1 MTFGHSQ
8 KKEETFEKI
17 ERINKIIDQRDEYF
31 INLGIEESEI
41 LKRKTDSKA
50 GKIDLK
56 IWYNILFGEY
66 EQARINLEKYNEITD
81 KQLSYNPRA
90 KIEYNKYIGYINLME
105 GNPIESVNAYSK
117 VPEDVLTDDNYHM
130 YFFGL
135 AKKATGDELES
146 QKIFVEL
153 ANDNFAGWQNAFV
166 KNLAKRQVKA
176 NL

>member
-1 MTFGHSQ
+1 M
-8 KKEETFEKI
+8 
-17 ERINKIIDQRDEYF
+17 
-31 INLGIEESEI
+31 
-41 LKRKTDSKA
+41 KRKTDSKA

-130 YFFGL
+130 YFL
-135 AKKATGDELES
+135 AKKQLEM
-146 QKIFVEL
+146 
-153 ANDNFAGWQNAFV
+153 N
-166 KNLAKRQVKA
+166 
-176 NL
+176 